1 MTEREKQLR
10 AKRLALATEARAILD
25 AGPPDA
31 ALSAEDQTRYDA
43 LMGEYDGLGTT
54 LDALVRS
61 SRADEDLG
69 RSLTEPTRPDA
80 EPTATRTRRAN
91 ATPEYRKAFVRYLV
105 NGGAMTGLIPAD
117 ADPESRALQMDADT
131 VGGFVVAPQEFS
143 DQIIKFVDNQVFI
156 RQKATT
162 FRVPDAQSLGV
173 PQLTA
178 DPDDADWTTE
188 LATGNEDSAMAFG
201 KREFRPQPLAKLLKV
216 SNKLIRAAARLT
228 QYTADGET
236 ESAMSVDELVGDRLA
251 YKFGVAEEKGYL
263 TGTGVRQP
271 LGVFTASADGIPTS
285 SDVVGE
291 NTTTAITGNGLI
303 DVKYSLK
310 PQYLRDPSIAWGFH
324 RDAVKQIRK
333 LKDTSGQYIW
343 APGGIGQ
350 ASLTVGQP
358 DTILDLPVLHLGV
371 HPQHVHGRAIRG
383 DPRRLALLLD
393 RRCPRLHGPAPGRA
407 VRPQQPD
414 RLHRPQG
421 DRWHAGAGRGVR
433 PRDAPRLIH
442 DHD

>member
-1 MTEREKQLR
+1 MTERERQLR
-10 AKRLALATEARAILD
+10 AKRLALATESRGILD
-25 AGPPDA
+25 AGPADA
-31 ALSAEDQTRYDA
+31 ALSAEDQARYDA
-43 LMGEYDGLGTT
+43 LMGEYDELGTT
-54 LDALVRS
+54 LDALQRS
-61 SRADEDLG
+61 QRAEDDLA
-69 RSLTEPTRPDA
+69 RSLA
-80 EPTATRTRRAN
+80 EPTKPEAEPKAAGRTVRAT
-91 ATPEYRKAFVRYLV
+91 ATPEYRRAFVRYLV
-105 NGGAMTGLIPAD
+105 NGGSMAGLIEVD
-117 ADPESRALQMDADT
+117 TDPETRALQMDADT

-143 DQIIKFVDNQVFI
+143 DRIIKFVDNQVFI

-263 TGTGVRQP
+263 TGSGVRQP

-324 RDAVKQIRK
+324 RDAVKTIRK
-333 LKDTSGQYIW
+333 LKDTNGQYIW

-350 ASLTVGQP
+350 ASLTQGQP
-358 DTILDLPVLHLGV
+358 DTILDLPFFTSEYIPNTFTAGLYVGILGAWRFYWIVDALDFTVQRLVELYARSNQIGFIGRKETDGMPVLGEAFARV
-371 HPQHVHGRAIRG
+371 T
-383 DPRRLALLLD
+383 
-393 RRCPRLHGPAPGRA
+393 LHA
-407 VRPQQPD
+407 
-414 RLHRPQG
+414 
-421 DRWHAGAGRGVR
+421 
-433 PRDAPRLIH
+433 
-442 DHD
+442 